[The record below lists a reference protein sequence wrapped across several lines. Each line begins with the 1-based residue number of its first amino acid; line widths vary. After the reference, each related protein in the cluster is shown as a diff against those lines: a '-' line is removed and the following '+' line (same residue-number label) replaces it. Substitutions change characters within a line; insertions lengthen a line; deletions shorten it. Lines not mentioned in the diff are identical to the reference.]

1 MARATTAARGRR
13 RQARGE
19 ARESILAAA
28 DEFLRERPFREL
40 TIDELMKRAGLSR
53 TLFYRHF
60 DDLSQLVTQLLW
72 TVAAPLR
79 DSNDTTID
87 SGAGPDSMREGLHT
101 TVEWF
106 AENGPLLAAVA
117 DAVGYDEQIERVYE
131 IALANWFERMRVSLQ
146 QAAAGGHISPVD
158 PALAE
163 ALVGLN
169 ERYLLRKLGRIPQED
184 PVVVEETLWAIWN
197 RFLYGPDG
205 A

>member
-28 DEFLRERPFREL
+28 DEFLREHPFREL

-60 DDLSQLVTQLLW
+60 DDLAQLLTQLLW
-72 TVAAPLR
+72 NVATPLR
-79 DSNDTTID
+79 DSNDLTLAA
-87 SGAGPDSMREGLHT
+87 GAGPDALREGLHR

-117 DAVGYDEQIERVYE
+117 DAVGYDDQIERVYE
-131 IALANWFERMRVSLQ
+131 MALANWFERMRVSLQ
-146 QAAAGGHISPVD
+146 QAAAGGHIVPVD
-158 PALAE
+158 PELSE
-163 ALVGLN
+163 VLTCLN
-169 ERYLLRKLGRIPQED
+169 ERYLLRKLGRVPQED
-184 PVVVEETLWAIWN
+184 PVKVEATLWAVWS
-197 RFLYGPDG
+197 RFLYGPD

>member
-28 DEFLRERPFREL
+28 DEFLREHAFREL

-60 DDLSQLVTQLLW
+60 DDLAQLLTQLLW
-72 TVAAPLR
+72 NVATPLR
-79 DSNDTTID
+79 DSNDLTLAA
-87 SGAGPDSMREGLHT
+87 GAGPDAMREGLHRT
-101 TVEWF
+101 IEWF

-146 QAAAGGHISPVD
+146 QAAAGGHIVPVD
-158 PALAE
+158 PELAE
-163 ALVGLN
+163 ALTCLN
-169 ERYLLRKLGRIPQED
+169 ERYLLRKLGRVPQED
-184 PVVVEETLWAIWN
+184 RVEVERTLWGIWS
-197 RFLYGPDG
+197 RFLYGPD

>member
-60 DDLSQLVTQLLW
+60 DDLSQLVMQLLW
-72 TVAAPLR
+72 TAAAPLR
-79 DSNDTTID
+79 DSNDETLA
-87 SGAGPDSMREGLHT
+87 SGAGPDALREGLHRT
-101 TVEWF
+101 TLWF
-106 AENGPLLAAVA
+106 AENGPLLQAVA
-117 DAVGYDEQIERVYE
+117 DAVGYDEQIEQVYE
-131 IALANWFERMRVSLQ
+131 VALNNWFERMRQSLQ
-146 QAAAGGHISPVD
+146 QAAAGGHIVPVD

-163 ALVGLN
+163 VLVGLN
-169 ERYLLRKLGRIPQED
+169 ERYLLRKLGRFPQED
-184 PVVVEETLWAIWN
+184 PQVVEDTLWAVWH
-197 RFLYGPDG
+197 RFLYGPD